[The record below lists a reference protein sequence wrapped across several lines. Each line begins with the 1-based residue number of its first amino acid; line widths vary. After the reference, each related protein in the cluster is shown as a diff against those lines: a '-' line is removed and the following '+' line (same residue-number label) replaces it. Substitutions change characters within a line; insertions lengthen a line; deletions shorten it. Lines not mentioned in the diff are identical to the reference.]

1 MYRDCVVV
9 VVVIVVV
16 FVIGTRCVHRN
27 VLLLSSVHGGCTVG
41 AYKCTVVATSIWWVH
56 INVLLLSLVHG
67 GCRVGAH
74 KCTLV
79 ATSTRW
85 VHNDVLFSL
94 VYGECIVGA

>member
-1 MYRDCVVV
+1 M
-9 VVVIVVV
+9 
-16 FVIGTRCVHRN
+16 
-27 VLLLSSVHGGCTVG
+27 
-41 AYKCTVVATSIWWVH
+41 H

-94 VYGECIVGA
+94 VYGECTVGA